1 MSKIT
6 FNLLN
11 NWEENYCKRTKIKKK
26 KKRKKKIGSH
36 AFWISSDLE
45 LYQVAL
51 ECIGYKHTA
60 LTLNTSQL
68 YTTGFGVNQHLWSSR
83 G

>member
-11 NWEENYCKRTKIKKK
+11 NSEENYCKKTKIKKK
-26 KKRKKKIGSH
+26 GKIGSH
-36 AFWISSDLE
+36 AFWISFDLE

-60 LTLNTSQL
+60 LSLKISQL
-68 YTTGFGVNQHLWSSR
+68 YTTGFVVNQHL
-83 G
+83 

>member
-11 NWEENYCKRTKIKKK
+11 NWEENYCKRTKIKK
-26 KKRKKKIGSH
+26 KKKIGSH

-60 LTLNTSQL
+60 LTLNTTQL
-68 YTTGFGVNQHLWSSR
+68 YATGFGVNQHLWSSR

>member
-11 NWEENYCKRTKIKKK
+11 NWEENYCKRTKIQK
-26 KKRKKKIGSH
+26 KKKIGSH